1 MACQGCAVSNLMYQ
15 FDLQGAHNIALMDRV
30 KEHLERNDV
39 PVTLTEENN
48 LEVPEHHI
56 REMLDFF
63 EDHMETN
70 QIFFKTTQ
78 GEWSPLAT
86 IGDVLETS
94 WIDEIILKE
103 LVHCHYQPILRSD
116 GELFGYELLAR
127 FTDSEGNMVYP
138 GELFQAARL
147 RGRLY
152 ALDRVCRMAAVRH
165 AARLDKVKAFINF
178 IPTSIYSPEF
188 CLRSTMQLANKLN
201 LDPQQLVFEVVET
214 DKVDDV
220 EHLKTILTYYKDKGF
235 MYALD
240 DVGEGFS
247 TIEMLTGIEP
257 HYMKL
262 DRKFVSDVHKDK
274 EKQRVAHVFLEKARA
289 MGTIPL
295 AEGIEQREE
304 YHWLKDA
311 GYVLFQGYYF
321 GRPQADPA
329 PKDAINF

>member
-1 MACQGCAVSNLMYQ
+1 MMCQGCRVSQLHYTFELEGDHNQSLMEAVEEYLARNGAPSKRTDYQ
-15 FDLQGAHNIALMDRV
+15 I
-30 KEHLERNDV
+30 
-39 PVTLTEENN
+39 
-48 LEVPEHHI
+48 EVPEHHVYELI
-56 REMLDFF
+56 DFF
-63 EDHMETN
+63 EDHLELD
-70 QIFFKTTQ
+70 QIQFNTEENK
-78 GEWSPLAT
+78 WKPISS

-103 LVHCHYQPILRSD
+103 LVHCHYQPIIRRD

-127 FTDSEGNMVYP
+127 FTDANGEMIYP
-138 GELFQAARL
+138 AELFSAART

-188 CLRSTMQLANKLN
+188 CLRSTMQLASKLN
-201 LDPQQLVFEVVET
+201 VDPQQLVFEVVET

-220 EHLKTILTYYKDKGF
+220 EHLKRILTYYKDKGF

-247 TIEMLTGIEP
+247 TVEMLTGIEP

-262 DRKFVSDVHKDK
+262 DRKYVSDIHLDTN
-274 EKQRVAHVFLEKARA
+274 KQRVALIFLEKARE

-295 AEGIEQREE
+295 AEGIEQKEE
-304 YHWLKDA
+304 YHWLKEA

-321 GRPQADPA
+321 GRPEAEPA
-329 PKDAINF
+329 TIDALNF

>member
-1 MACQGCAVSNLMYQ
+1 MSCQGCRVSNLNYR
-15 FDLQGAHNIALMDRV
+15 FELKGEHNERMVEVV
-30 KEHLERNDV
+30 KEHLVRNEV
-39 PVTLTEENN
+39 PVQMVDSFQLQI
-48 LEVPEHHI
+48 PEHHV
-56 REMLDFF
+56 RELLDFF
-63 EDHMETN
+63 EDHLETTN
-70 QIFFKTTQ
+70 ILYKTDQ
-78 GEWSPLAT
+78 GDWGALAD

-127 FTDSEGNMVYP
+127 FTDADGNMVYP

-165 AARLDKVKAFINF
+165 AARLDRVKAFINF

-188 CLRSTMQLANKLN
+188 CLRSTMQLASKLN
-201 LDPQQLVFEVVET
+201 IDPQQLVFEVVET
-214 DKVDDV
+214 DQVEDV

-247 TIEMLTGIEP
+247 TVELLTGIEP

-262 DRKFVSDVHKDK
+262 DRKFVSDVHNDP
-274 EKQRVAHVFLEKARA
+274 EKQRVAHLFLEKALD

-295 AEGIEQREE
+295 AEGIEQQQE
-304 YHWLKDA
+304 YHWLKEA

-321 GRPQADPA
+321 GKPQAEPA
-329 PKDAINF
+329 PIDALNF

>member
-1 MACQGCAVSNLMYQ
+1 MSCQGCKVSDLTYQ
-15 FDLQGAHNIALMDRV
+15 FDLQGQYNEALTDKV
-30 KEHLERNDV
+30 KEHLQRNDV
-39 PVTLTEENN
+39 PVTLTKENK
-48 LEVPEHHI
+48 LKVPEHHI
-56 REMLDFF
+56 REILDFF
-63 EDHMETN
+63 EDHMETD
-70 QIFFKTTQ
+70 QIFFRTSQ
-78 GEWSPLAT
+78 GEWSPLSE
-86 IGDVLETS
+86 ISEVLETS
-94 WIDEIILKE
+94 WIDEIILEE

-127 FTDSEGNMVYP
+127 FTDGEGNMVYP

-188 CLRSTMQLANKLN
+188 CLRSTMQLASQLN

-220 EHLKTILTYYKDKGF
+220 EHLKKILTYYKDKGF

-247 TIEMLTGIEP
+247 TIELLTGIEP

-262 DRKFVSDVHKDK
+262 DRKFVSDVHEDP
-274 EKQRVAHVFLEKARA
+274 EKQRVAHLFLEKARS

-295 AEGIEQREE
+295 AEGIEQQQE
-304 YHWLKDA
+304 YQWLKDA

-321 GRPQADPA
+321 GRPQSEPV
-329 PKDAINF
+329 PRDALNF